1 MSEIK
6 REFKFKDKIYV
17 VKKPTMK
24 INSDAQ
30 KVYNKTF
37 AEALEAKCIIREKLD
52 DVLRSQGLWNDM
64 KEQQYQTLR
73 REILDLELSLK
84 RGGIKLVKAKKIAQK
99 IKEKRLDIMDL
110 LSARSRLDS
119 HTAEG
124 QADNMRF
131 NYLVS
136 ACLVYNE
143 TGKCY
148 FSSLESYMDKAD
160 EDLSELAAKELYLL
174 LFDQNDSAEKELTE
188 NKFLVRFGFMNADL
202 EWINKDG
209 NLIDEDGRLIDA
221 EGRFLDKEGN
231 FVDINGNPVT
241 EDGEYVVDE
250 KPFLD
255 ETGKPIL
262 LV

>member
-1 MSEIK
+1 MNKIQ
-6 REFKFKDKIYV
+6 REFTFDDKV
-17 VKKPTMK
+17 FAVKKPTMK
-24 INSDAQ
+24 INSEAQ

-37 AEALEAKCIIREKLD
+37 REALDAKCIIREKLD
-52 DVLRSQGLWNDM
+52 DILKSQGLWDDT
-64 KEQQYQTLR
+64 KEQEWQTLR
-73 REILDLELSLK
+73 REVLDLELSLK
-84 RGGIKLVKAKKIAQK
+84 RGGIKLVKAEKIARK
-99 IKEKRLDIMDL
+99 IKEKRMDIVDL
-110 LSARSRLDS
+110 LSSRSRLDS

-124 QADNMRF
+124 QADNARF

-160 EDLSELAAKELYLL
+160 EDLSELAAKELYIL

-188 NKFLVRFGFMNADL
+188 NKFLVRFGFMNESL
-202 EWINKDG
+202 EWTNKNGD
-209 NLIDEDGRLIDA
+209 LVDEDGRLIDA
-221 EGRFLDKEGN
+221 KGRFLDKKGN

-241 EDGEYVVDE
+241 EDGEYAIDE

-255 ETGKPIL
+255 EAGNPL
-262 LV
+262 S